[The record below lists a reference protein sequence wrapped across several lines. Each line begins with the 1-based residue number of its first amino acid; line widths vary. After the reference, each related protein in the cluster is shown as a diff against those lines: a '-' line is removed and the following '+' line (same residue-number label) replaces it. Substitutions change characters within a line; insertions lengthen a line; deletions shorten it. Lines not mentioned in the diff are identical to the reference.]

1 MQAELAPTPKAPAD
15 ARRALEPVMRSL
27 SPEASSQ
34 LEVVVTEL
42 VSNAVIHS
50 NDGPIE
56 LRVELE
62 EDLARVEV
70 CDHGDGFEAPD
81 EPRSRFPETGGF
93 GLVLVDRLARR
104 WGVRRDDGATIVW
117 TELAT

>member
-1 MQAELAPTPKAPAD
+1 MHAVLSPTASAPAA
-15 ARRALEPVMRSL
+15 ARRALEPVTRAL
-27 SPEASSQ
+27 SPQASNQ

-42 VSNAVIHS
+42 VSNAVLHS
-50 NDGPIE
+50 SDGPIG

-70 CDHGDGFEAPD
+70 SDRGEGFDAPED
-81 EPRSRFPETGGF
+81 PHSRFPETGGF

-104 WGVRRDDGATIVW
+104 WGVRHDDGATVVW
-117 TELAT
+117 SELPR